1 MKRILFA
8 AVLLSM
14 VFSGFQTVFAQNDE
28 PTIYIIQKG
37 DTMWGL
43 SDRFLKDPH
52 YWPDLWAAN
61 PRHITNPHLIFPGQ
75 KLKVYPDRIEVADT
89 ATETPGKPQAE
100 APKVTEEKKEIAEE
114 VAQEKSFSVN
124 GGEGFLLEKGFNAA
138 GMIVATQNNRQLLGE
153 GDLAYTNIGSDSG
166 AKAGKYYSIFKNT
179 GPISHPVSNAIIGSR
194 IVPLGT
200 LKLKDMEEKTSSA
213 VITNSFLEIGTGAYL
228 MPYRDRKR
236 EVSLRAADRD
246 LSGYIVESLHG
257 VITIGAGEIVYLD
270 LGREQGLK
278 TGNMLFV
285 VRDVVPVQKYF
296 DFTPLG
302 KLPDEVLG
310 AVVVVDAGKNT
321 STALVVKSISAIYR
335 GDRVEMKKS
344 N

>member
-37 DTMWGL
+37 DTLWGL
-43 SDRFLKDPH
+43 SDRFVKDPF

-61 PRHITNPHLIFPGQ
+61 PKHITNPHLIFPGQ
-75 KLKVYPDRIEVADT
+75 RLKVYPDRIELADT
-89 ATETPGKPQAE
+89 VPETPVQP
-100 APKVTEEKKEIAEE
+100 APKAAKEIAEE
-114 VAQEKSFSVN
+114 VARELSFSVN

-138 GMIVATQNNRQLLGE
+138 GVIVATDHNRELLGE
-153 GDLAYTNIGSDSG
+153 GDIAYTDIGSDSG
-166 AKAGKYYSIFKNT
+166 AKSGKYYSIFKNA
-179 GPISHPVSNAIIGSR
+179 GPVSHPVSNVIIGSR

-200 LKLKDMEEKTSSA
+200 LKLEEMEEKTSSA
-213 VITNSFLEIGTGAYL
+213 VITHSFLEIGTGAYL
-228 MPYRDRKR
+228 MPYRNRKR
-236 EVSLRAADRD
+236 EVPLRAADRD
-246 LSGYIVESLHG
+246 LSGYIVESLNG
-257 VITIGAGEIVYLD
+257 IITIGMGEVVYLD

-278 TGNMLFV
+278 TGNMLYV
-285 VRDVVPVQKYF
+285 VRDVVPEQKYF

-310 AVVVVDAGKNT
+310 AVVVVDTGKNT
-321 STALVVKSISAIYR
+321 STALVVKSINAIYR

>member
-37 DTMWGL
+37 DTLWGL
-43 SDRFLKDPH
+43 SDRFVKDPY

-89 ATETPGKPQAE
+89 PGKPQAE
-100 APKVTEEKKEIAEE
+100 APKVTKEVVEE
-114 VAQEKSFSVN
+114 VAQEKSFTVN

-138 GMIVATQNNRQLLGE
+138 GMIVATQNNRKLLGE
-153 GDLAYTNIGSDSG
+153 GDIAYTDIGSDSG
-166 AKAGKYYSIFKNT
+166 AKSGKYYSIFKNA
-179 GPISHPVSNAIIGSR
+179 GPVSHPVSNVIIGSR

-200 LKLKDMEEKTSSA
+200 LKLEEMEEKTSSA
-213 VITNSFLEIGTGAYL
+213 VITYSFLEIGTGAYL

-236 EVSLRAADRD
+236 EIPLRAADRD
-246 LSGYIVESLHG
+246 LSGYIVESLNG
-257 VITIGAGEIVYLD
+257 IITIGMGEVVYLD

-278 TGNMLFV
+278 TGNMLYV
-285 VRDVVPVQKYF
+285 VRDVVPEQKYF

-310 AVVVVDAGKNT
+310 AVVVVDTGKNT
-321 STALVVKSISAIYR
+321 STALVVKSINAIYR

>member
-37 DTMWGL
+37 DTLWGL
-43 SDRFLKDPH
+43 SDRFIKDPY

-89 ATETPGKPQAE
+89 ATEPPGKPQAE
-100 APKVTEEKKEIAEE
+100 TPKVVPEE
-114 VAQEKSFSVN
+114 VAQEKSFTVN

-138 GMIVATQNNRQLLGE
+138 GIIVATQNNRQLLGE
-153 GDLAYTNIGSDSG
+153 GDMAYTDIGSESG
-166 AKAGKYYSIFKNT
+166 ARPGKYYSIFKNA
-179 GPISHPVSNAIIGSR
+179 GPVTHPVSSVVMGSK

-200 LKLKDMEEKTSSA
+200 LKLKEMEEKTSSA
-213 VITNSFLEIGTGAYL
+213 VITNSFLEIGAGAYL

-236 EVSLRAADRD
+236 EVPLRAADRD

-270 LGREQGLK
+270 LGREQGLRP
-278 TGNMLFV
+278 GNMLYV
-285 VRDVVPVQKYF
+285 VRDVVPEQKYF

-321 STALVVKSISAIYR
+321 STALVVKSVNAIYR

-344 N
+344 Y